1 MTETRTVHGQADP
14 GAEPFPGAERSALTP
29 HSVRIVPARVA
40 MSWIRA
46 LANDWEDERERAAH
60 PDHSNS

>member
-1 MTETRTVHGQADP
+1 
-14 GAEPFPGAERSALTP
+14 
-29 HSVRIVPARVA
+29 VRIVPARVA